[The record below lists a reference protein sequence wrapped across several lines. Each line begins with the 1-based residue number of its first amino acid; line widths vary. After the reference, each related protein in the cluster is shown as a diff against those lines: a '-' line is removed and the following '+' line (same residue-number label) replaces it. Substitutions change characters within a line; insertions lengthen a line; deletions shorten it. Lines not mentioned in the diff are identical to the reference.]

1 MCDYPVEVVEAMWTS
16 HGAIVR
22 VTVAPNR
29 HSSSPLVLD
38 SGLGGAQ
45 HFGQAIGGT
54 GVLGPAQ
61 WHIHKPRWDTLLK
74 IFQLLLF
81 YTLVRISRSCRI
93 YIVIKP
99 SMLIDVGESYIV

>member
-38 SGLGGAQ
+38 SGLGDAQ

-54 GVLGPAQ
+54 GVLGPARGRFTK
-61 WHIHKPRWDTLLK
+61 HDGIHFCKFSSYSCSIHLLESADP
-74 IFQLLLF
+74 
-81 YTLVRISRSCRI
+81 VE
-93 YIVIKP
+93 YILSLNP
-99 SMLIDVGESYIV
+99 QCL

>member
-29 HSSSPLVLD
+29 QSSSPLVLD
-38 SGLGGAQ
+38 SGLGDAQ

-61 WHIHKPRWDTLLK
+61 WQIHKARWATLLK
-74 IFQLLLF
+74 ISSYSCSIHLLESADP
-81 YTLVRISRSCRI
+81 VE
-93 YIVIKP
+93 YILSLNP
-99 SMLIDVGESYIV
+99 QCL